1 MKTKTELLQH
11 LGLSKSQLANA
22 FRDLG
27 IDDNSGFSD
36 EEVARIEEYV
46 TSPQTPKTETAQ
58 PTDSGEPGSV
68 SIQGFD
74 PERVNSLRK
83 AQQSALQQQVQSGQL
98 QGMTTHLAQ
107 QVGQAQGY
115 IRAQELG
122 AGLVEPE
129 TEAER
134 QLVAILRQMED
145 VFQPITYPGVSQS
158 GNAFTVNLISMGTP
172 TPQISGS

>member
-1 MKTKTELLQH
+1 MKTRTELLQH
-11 LGLSKSQLANA
+11 LGLSKSQLASA

-36 EEVARIEEYV
+36 EDVARIEDYV
-46 TSPQTPKTETAQ
+46 TSPKTPKTEAAQ

-74 PERVNSLRK
+74 PERVNLLRK
-83 AQQSALQQQVQSGQL
+83 AQQSALQQQVENGQL
-98 QGMTTHLAQ
+98 QGMATHLAQ
-107 QVGQAQGY
+107 QAGQFQGY
-115 IRAQELG
+115 VRAQELG

-129 TEAER
+129 TDAER
-134 QLVAILRQMED
+134 QLVVLLRKMED
-145 VFQPITYPGVSQS
+145 VFQPITYPGVSQA
-158 GNAFTVNLISMGTP
+158 GNVFIVNLIPTRTP